1 LLEEISSAM
10 TPAEE
15 FGLEF
20 RDAGANTII
29 CYQTRMAVLIAATG
43 RNSGEPGAAGPV
55 GKRIWS
61 L

>member
-1 LLEEISSAM
+1 M